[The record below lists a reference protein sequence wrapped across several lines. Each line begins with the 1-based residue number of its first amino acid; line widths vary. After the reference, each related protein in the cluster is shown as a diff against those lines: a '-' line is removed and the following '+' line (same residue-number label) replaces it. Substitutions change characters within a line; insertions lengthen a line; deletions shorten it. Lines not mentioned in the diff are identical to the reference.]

1 MTADAL
7 DVGRHA
13 RCCGKRYRKLMSTVI
28 YPGPV
33 FGPVRSRRLG
43 KSLGVNLSPADG
55 KICSFDCIYCECG
68 LNDERRPKLKMPSR
82 EAVREALE
90 ARLIA
95 MSEADD
101 LPEAITYSG
110 NGEPTSHPDFLNIV
124 RDTLALRD
132 KYCPQAKVCLLTNA
146 THLNRDD
153 VFEAVR
159 LIDRPCLKLDTVDA
173 DYIRLVDRPNARYDV
188 KEVIERIKALRG
200 RCVVQTMFMQGSFA
214 GQSVDNTTEK
224 YVGPWLEALSQIRP
238 EGVDIYTLA
247 RETPVVGL
255 KKAPVETLAQIAAR
269 VESLGISAHWYG

>member
-1 MTADAL
+1 
-7 DVGRHA
+7 
-13 RCCGKRYRKLMSTVI
+13 MSTVI

-90 ARLIA
+90 ARLIV

-214 GQSVDNTTEK
+214 GQSVDNTSEK
-224 YVGPWLEALSQIRP
+224 YVGPWLDFFFFIVTEWF
-238 EGVDIYTLA
+238 DIYTLA

>member
-1 MTADAL
+1 
-7 DVGRHA
+7 
-13 RCCGKRYRKLMSTVI
+13 MSTVI

-43 KSLGVNLSPADG
+43 KSLGVNLSPVDG

-68 LNDERRPKLKMPSR
+68 LNDERRPKSKMPSCQS
-82 EAVREALE
+82 VREALE
-90 ARLIA
+90 ARLSA
-95 MSEADD
+95 MRDADD

-146 THLNRDD
+146 THLNRED

-188 KEVIERIKALRG
+188 KEVIERIKELNG
-200 RCVVQTMFMQGSFA
+200 RCIVQTMFMQGTFA

-224 YVGPWLEALSQIRP
+224 YVGPWLEALAQIRP

-247 RETPVVGL
+247 RETPVAGL
-255 KKAPVETLAQIAAR
+255 KKAPAETLERIAQR
-269 VESLGISAHWYG
+269 VENLGISAHWYG

>member
-1 MTADAL
+1 M
-7 DVGRHA
+7 
-13 RCCGKRYRKLMSTVI
+13 
-28 YPGPV
+28 
-33 FGPVRSRRLG
+33 
-43 KSLGVNLSPADG
+43 
-55 KICSFDCIYCECG
+55 
-68 LNDERRPKLKMPSR
+68 
-82 EAVREALE
+82 
-90 ARLIA
+90 
-95 MSEADD
+95 
-101 LPEAITYSG
+101 
-110 NGEPTSHPDFLNIV
+110 
-124 RDTLALRD
+124 
-132 KYCPQAKVCLLTNA
+132 CLLTNA

-173 DYIRLVDRPNARYDV
+173 DYIRLVDRPDC
-188 KEVIERIKALRG
+188 ALRRQRG
-200 RCVVQTMFMQGSFA
+200 DRTHQGSPWPLRQVQTMFMQGSFA

>member
-1 MTADAL
+1 
-7 DVGRHA
+7 
-13 RCCGKRYRKLMSTVI
+13 MSTVI

-200 RCVVQTMFMQGSFA
+200 RCGRRCSCKVPLRGKASTTRLKSMWDPGSRLCRRFVLR
-214 GQSVDNTTEK
+214 GSTST
-224 YVGPWLEALSQIRP
+224 PWHVKRRWWASKRLPSKRLRKSP
-238 EGVDIYTLA
+238 HV
-247 RETPVVGL
+247 
-255 KKAPVETLAQIAAR
+255 
-269 VESLGISAHWYG
+269 

>member
-1 MTADAL
+1 
-7 DVGRHA
+7 
-13 RCCGKRYRKLMSTVI
+13 MSTVI

-43 KSLGVNLSPADG
+43 KSLGVNLSPVDG

-68 LNDERRPKLKMPSR
+68 LNDERRPKSKMPSR
-82 EAVREALE
+82 QSVREALE
-90 ARLIA
+90 ARLSA
-95 MSEADD
+95 MRDADD

-146 THLNRDD
+146 THLNRED

-188 KEVIERIKALRG
+188 KEVIERIKELNG
-200 RCVVQTMFMQGSFA
+200 RCIVQTMFLKGGYQGKDM
-214 GQSVDNTTEK
+214 DNTSDK
-224 YVGPWLEALSQIRP
+224 YVLPWIEAVKEIAPRQ
-238 EGVDIYTLA
+238 VMIYTID
-247 RETPVVGL
+247 RETPDHDL
-255 KKAPVETLAQIAAR
+255 QKATHEELDRIVALLEK
-269 VESLGISAHWYG
+269 EGIPATASY

>member
-1 MTADAL
+1 
-7 DVGRHA
+7 
-13 RCCGKRYRKLMSTVI
+13 MSTVI

-132 KYCPQAKVCLLTNA
+132 RYCPQAKVCLLTNA

-214 GQSVDNTTEK
+214 GQSEPCMNIEVPLPGKASTTRLK
-224 YVGPWLEALSQIRP
+224 SMWDPGSRLCRRFVLRGSTSTPWHVKRRWWASKRLPSKRLRKSP
-238 EGVDIYTLA
+238 HV
-247 RETPVVGL
+247 
-255 KKAPVETLAQIAAR
+255 
-269 VESLGISAHWYG
+269 

>member
-1 MTADAL
+1 
-7 DVGRHA
+7 
-13 RCCGKRYRKLMSTVI
+13 MSTVI

-132 KYCPQAKVCLLTNA
+132 KYCPQANVCLLTNA

-224 YVGPWLEALSQIRP
+224 YVGPGLEALSQIRP

>member
-1 MTADAL
+1 MA
-7 DVGRHA
+7 
-13 RCCGKRYRKLMSTVI
+13 TVLYDKI
-28 YPGPV
+28 V
-33 FGPVRSRRLG
+33 FGPIHSRRLG
-43 KSLGVNLSPADG
+43 ISLGVNLLPIDG
-55 KICSFDCIYCECG
+55 KCCSFNCIYCECG

-90 ARLIA
+90 ARLIV

>member
-1 MTADAL
+1 
-7 DVGRHA
+7 
-13 RCCGKRYRKLMSTVI
+13 MSTVI

-68 LNDERRPKLKMPSR
+68 LNDERRPKLKMPS
-82 EAVREALE
+82 
-90 ARLIA
+90 
-95 MSEADD
+95 
-101 LPEAITYSG
+101 PEAITYSG

>member
-1 MTADAL
+1 MTSTKSWFSNGCRRPGRGLLCMAL
-7 DVGRHA
+7 WRAPSKTDEYRHLSRA
-13 RCCGKRYRKLMSTVI
+13 
-28 YPGPV
+28 V

-90 ARLIA
+90 ARLIV

-188 KEVIERIKALRG
+188 KEVIERIKLSVAVALFR
-200 RCVVQTMFMQGSFA
+200 RCSCKVPLPGKAS
-214 GQSVDNTTEK
+214 TTRLK
-224 YVGPWLEALSQIRP
+224 SMWDLARALSQIRP
-238 EGVDIYTLA
+238 EGSTS
-247 RETPVVGL
+247 TPC
-255 KKAPVETLAQIAAR
+255 T
-269 VESLGISAHWYG
+269 

>member
-1 MTADAL
+1 M
-7 DVGRHA
+7 
-13 RCCGKRYRKLMSTVI
+13 
-28 YPGPV
+28 
-33 FGPVRSRRLG
+33 
-43 KSLGVNLSPADG
+43 
-55 KICSFDCIYCECG
+55 
-68 LNDERRPKLKMPSR
+68 
-82 EAVREALE
+82 
-90 ARLIA
+90 
-95 MSEADD
+95 
-101 LPEAITYSG
+101 
-110 NGEPTSHPDFLNIV
+110 
-124 RDTLALRD
+124 
-132 KYCPQAKVCLLTNA
+132 CLLTNA

-255 KKAPVETLAQIAAR
+255 KKAPVETLTQIAAR
-269 VESLGISAHWYG
+269 VESLGISVHWYG